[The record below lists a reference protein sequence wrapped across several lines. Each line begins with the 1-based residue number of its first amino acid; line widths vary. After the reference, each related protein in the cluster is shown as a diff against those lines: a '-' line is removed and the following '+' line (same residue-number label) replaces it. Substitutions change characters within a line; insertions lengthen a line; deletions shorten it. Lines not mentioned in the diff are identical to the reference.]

1 MVSGYD
7 NTRHH
12 FKFIQKMSSRF
23 FGKHMLW
30 FLVLASHLQTEIPA
44 ESFFKFFQEIQLFG
58 LHIQQREEI
67 VFWGKNVFMVPSGS
81 AGKDYVSDMTR
92 LINIWTVNA
101 TDLHKISLKILTI
114 MPALPLRKPPFK
126 SKAKQHSECFK
137 RRFT

>member
-1 MVSGYD
+1 MVFS
-7 NTRHH
+7 T
-12 FKFIQKMSSRF
+12 SST
-23 FGKHMLW
+23 
-30 FLVLASHLQTEIPA
+30 LADRDTS
-44 ESFFKFFQEIQLFG
+44 
-58 LHIQQREEI
+58 RI
-67 VFWGKNVFMVPSGS
+67 VFQIFPRDPTVWVTHTAAGGDCVLGKNVFMVPSGS